1 MAQPPPPDDGAA
13 TDAGTPDRLEVGRI
27 GRAHGLRGEV
37 VLTPVSNVPGRFAPG
52 VTLWIDGQPHVI
64 VSARPQQHR
73 FVVRFEGV
81 ADRDGAEALRN
92 KLVEAE
98 PLAEPPEGELWVHEL
113 IGSEVRD
120 RTGAGLGR
128 VVSVEANPAHDLL
141 VLDGGALVPMVF
153 VVSHESGVVVI
164 DPPDG
169 LFDL

>member
-1 MAQPPPPDDGAA
+1 MGAGA
-13 TDAGTPDRLEVGRI
+13 RLEVGRI

-37 VLTPVSNVPGRFAPG
+37 VVTPVSNIAERFARG
-52 VTLWIDGQPHVI
+52 ATLWVDGEPLVI
-64 VSARPQQHR
+64 TSSRPNQHR
-73 FVVRFEGV
+73 FVVGFAGV
-81 ADRDGAEALRN
+81 EDRNGAEALRG

-98 PLAEPPEGELWVHEL
+98 PIADAPDGELWVHEL

-120 RTGAGLGR
+120 RGGTGFGK
-128 VVSVEANPAHDLL
+128 VVAVEANPAHDLL

-153 VVSHESGVVVI
+153 VVSSDSGVVVI

>member
-1 MAQPPPPDDGAA
+1 VG
-13 TDAGTPDRLEVGRI
+13 DARLEVGRI

-37 VLTPVSNVPGRFAPG
+37 VVTPVTNVAQRFAPG
-52 VTLWIDGQPHVI
+52 STLWVEGRPYV
-64 VSARPQQHR
+64 VATARPNQHR
-73 FVVRFEGV
+73 FVIRFEGV
-81 ADRDGAEALRN
+81 DDRNGADALRS
-92 KLVEAE
+92 KIVEAE
-98 PLAEPPEGELWVHEL
+98 PLAEAPEGELWVHEL

-120 RTGAGLGR
+120 RTGAPVGR

>member
-1 MAQPPPPDDGAA
+1 VGLGA
-13 TDAGTPDRLEVGRI
+13 RLEVGRI

-37 VLTPVSNVPGRFAPG
+37 VITPVSNIAARFAKG
-52 VTLWIDGQPHVI
+52 STLWVDGSPLMI
-64 VSARPQQHR
+64 TMSRPNQHR

-81 ADRDGAEALRN
+81 DGRDAAEALRG

-98 PLAEPPEGELWVHEL
+98 PLPDAPEGELWVHEL

-120 RTGAGLGR
+120 RSGAEFGR

-141 VLDGGALVPMVF
+141 VLEGGALVPMVF
-153 VVSHESGVVVI
+153 VVSSDPGVVVI
-164 DPPDG
+164 DPPEG

>member
-1 MAQPPPPDDGAA
+1 VGAGA
-13 TDAGTPDRLEVGRI
+13 RLEVGRI

-37 VLTPVSNVPGRFAPG
+37 VVTPVSNIAERFAPG
-52 VTLWIDGQPHVI
+52 ATLWVDGAAMVI
-64 VSARPQQHR
+64 TSSRPNQHR
-73 FVVRFEGV
+73 YVVHFEGV
-81 ADRDGAEALRN
+81 DDRNGAEALRG

-98 PLAEPPEGELWVHEL
+98 PLGDAPDGELWVHEL

-120 RTGAGLGR
+120 RAGAEFGT
-128 VVSVEANPAHDLL
+128 VVAVEANPAHDLL

-153 VVSHESGVVVI
+153 VVSSDSGVVVI